1 MENKSNPGKP
11 TPAAIL
17 PRPTRYV
24 YDFEICADYEEMKN
38 ILGYINR
45 CEYDLIAV
53 TQDSRDFFTIFFRR
67 KVNG

>member
-1 MENKSNPGKP
+1 MEIKRNLGNPA
-11 TPAAIL
+11 PAATP
-17 PRPTRYV
+17 PRSARYV

-53 TQDSRDFFTIFFRR
+53 TQDSRGFFTIFFRR